1 MRYCG
6 GNLRLCIGV
15 VLSFAVLVAFSGATF
30 AVGPYGH
37 DFGRIFAEGDPV
49 VDIGNCGPYRADFG
63 RLFSAGDPVVDIV
76 GGPYQA
82 DFGRLLAISNQG
94 VDIAGGPYRA
104 DFRY

>member
-6 GNLRLCIGV
+6 GNLRLCIAV

-37 DFGRIFAEGDPV
+37 DFGRMFSVGDLV
-49 VDIGNCGPYRADFG
+49 VDIGKCGPYRADFG
-63 RLFSAGDPVVDIV
+63 RLFSAGDSVVDIV
-76 GGPYQA
+76 GGPYHA
-82 DFGRLLAISNQG
+82 DFGRLLAVGYQE
-94 VDIAGGPYRA
+94 VDIVGGPYRA